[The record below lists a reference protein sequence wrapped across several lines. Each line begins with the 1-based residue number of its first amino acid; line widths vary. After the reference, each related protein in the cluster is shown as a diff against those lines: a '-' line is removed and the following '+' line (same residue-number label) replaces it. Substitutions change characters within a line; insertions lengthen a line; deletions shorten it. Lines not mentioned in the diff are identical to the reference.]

1 MKHISE
7 IYLSDRLDNF
17 KISMIIMKF
26 YLHYTLS
33 QSLLDT
39 QVNVHQVL
47 VITSFKLVCYLKF
60 LVFFIIIHLAEER
73 PQNQFKRS
81 SNNTL

>member
-47 VITSFKLVCYLKF
+47 EQCQNFTVLV
-60 LVFFIIIHLAEER
+60 
-73 PQNQFKRS
+73 
-81 SNNTL
+81 TLSISKYVKGDHA